1 MSAGITIAAS
11 RSRSEPTWKGAY
23 RRLRQSILS
32 RELAP
37 STRLIELDLA
47 AGLGIS
53 RTPLREALTRLELDG
68 LIQPNGSGGYFVADM
83 SRDLVDAY
91 HLRAAIECSVARLA
105 AERITPREIAAL
117 RDNIEASRKLHLSD
131 NKTRAVANA
140 EFHRGLAEAAK
151 SPKLLHAF
159 SNLADLLLTDED
171 LSRHS
176 LEARDQFLRDHD
188 LILGVVEVGD
198 ADSAERLMRRHL
210 FAARDV
216 LVSRM
221 AAGAAGAGR

>member
-1 MSAGITIAAS
+1 MTIAAS
-11 RSRSEPTWKGAY
+11 RSRSEPAWKGAY

-32 RELAP
+32 RDLAP

-47 AGLGIS
+47 ADLGIS

-68 LIQPNGSGGYFVADM
+68 LIHPNGAGGYFVADT

-91 HLRAAIECSVARLA
+91 HLRAAVECSIARLA
-105 AERITPREIAAL
+105 AERITADEIAGL
-117 RDNIEASRKLHLSD
+117 RESLAASQMLHLSD
-131 NKTRAVANA
+131 HRTRAAANA
-140 EFHRGLAEAAK
+140 DFHRGLAEAAK

-171 LSRHS
+171 MSRHS
-176 LEARDQFLRDHD
+176 LEARDQFLRDHA
-188 LILGVVEVGD
+188 LILGVVEIGD

-221 AAGAAGAGR
+221 TTGERAGP

>member
-1 MSAGITIAAS
+1 MTTAAS
-11 RSRSEPTWKGAY
+11 RSRSEPAWKGAY
-23 RRLRQSILS
+23 RQLRQSILS

-68 LIQPNGSGGYFVADM
+68 LIQPNGAGGYFVADM
-83 SRDLVDAY
+83 SRDLVDSY
-91 HLRAAIECSVARLA
+91 HLRAAIECSTARLA
-105 AERITPREIAAL
+105 AERITRLEIASL
-117 RDNIEASRKLHLSD
+117 RGNVEASQKLHLSD
-131 NKTRAVANA
+131 HKARAAANA
-140 EFHRGLAEAAK
+140 DFHRGLAEAAK

-176 LEARDQFLRDHD
+176 LDARDQFLRDHA
-188 LILGVVEVGD
+188 LIVGVVEIGD

-210 FAARDV
+210 FSARD
-216 LVSRM
+216 LLISRM
-221 AAGAAGAGR
+221 NINVEGIVR

>member
-1 MSAGITIAAS
+1 MTIAAS
-11 RSRSEPTWKGAY
+11 RSRSEPVWKGAY

-68 LIQPNGSGGYFVADM
+68 LIQPNGAGGYFVADM
-83 SRDLVDAY
+83 SRDLVDSY
-91 HLRAAIECSVARLA
+91 HLRAAIECSIARLA
-105 AERITPREIAAL
+105 AERITRVEVAIL
-117 RDNIEASRKLHLSD
+117 RDNVEASQKLHLSD
-131 NKTRAVANA
+131 HKARADANA
-140 EFHRGLAEAAK
+140 DFHRGLAEAAK

-176 LEARDQFLRDHD
+176 LEARDQFLRDHA
-188 LILGVVEVGD
+188 LILGVVEIGD

-216 LVSRM
+216 LISRIKIHVEGI
-221 AAGAAGAGR
+221 AR